1 LLSSPLIRQHAVP
14 IAEWATK
21 ARLPTISLF
30 TALPRAGG
38 LMAYGPNLPDIYKR
52 TANYVDRILK
62 GTQVADMPSERPTR
76 FELVINL
83 KTAKVL
89 GLTVPHSLLNRAD
102 EVIE

>member
-1 LLSSPLIRQHAVP
+1 MVVLSSPLILEQRLQ
-14 IAEWATK
+14 ITGWALK

-62 GTQVADMPSERPTR
+62 GTQVADMPIERPTR
-76 FELVINL
+76 FES
-83 KTAKVL
+83 
-89 GLTVPHSLLNRAD
+89 GD
-102 EVIE
+102 

>member
-1 LLSSPLIRQHAVP
+1 VLSSPLILEQRLP

-62 GTQVADMPSERPTR
+62 GSKVADMPVERPTR

-83 KTAKVL
+83 KSAKVL
-89 GLTVPHSLLNRAD
+89 GLTVPHSLLSRAD